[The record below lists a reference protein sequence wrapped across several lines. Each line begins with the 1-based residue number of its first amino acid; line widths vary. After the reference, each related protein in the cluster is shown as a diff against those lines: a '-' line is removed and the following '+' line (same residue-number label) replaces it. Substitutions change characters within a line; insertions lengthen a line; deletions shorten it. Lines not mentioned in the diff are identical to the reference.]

1 MKKILLILAMSLAT
15 ATLYAQY
22 GGMFHVQEN
31 NRPPQ
36 HGHQMPPQQR
46 PPQHGGNHIPGNH
59 GHGMDRSEIPCLEDW
74 QGLWNGNHVRL
85 INGRTY
91 IYDRHNDSVIW
102 GDEIYLL
109 SNGNYKVRRGDNWRI
124 YDYEGVSTSV
134 WGHEILYWWNGCYC
148 VRVNDIWRVYDAKGD
163 SIGVWSREY
172 VELLRNGCY
181 IYSINGR
188 YYVADFRGDRISG
201 IWGDSIDLMD
211 NGLFRCLR
219 NGRYYFY
226 DIQGNERR

>member
-1 MKKILLILAMSLAT
+1 M
-15 ATLYAQY
+15 
-22 GGMFHVQEN
+22 
-31 NRPPQ
+31 
-36 HGHQMPPQQR
+36 
-46 PPQHGGNHIPGNH
+46 
-59 GHGMDRSEIPCLEDW
+59 
-74 QGLWNGNHVRL
+74 
-85 INGRTY
+85 
-91 IYDRHNDSVIW
+91 
-102 GDEIYLL
+102 
-109 SNGNYKVRRGDNWRI
+109 
-124 YDYEGVSTSV
+124 
-134 WGHEILYWWNGCYC
+134 
-148 VRVNDIWRVYDAKGD
+148 YDAEGD